1 MTFQSLLD
9 LFPDPEQQPSAA
21 QLSSLSHLD
30 REDVALLA
38 EAWEDVAP
46 ERKRH
51 MMVQM
56 AEMAEDNVDLNFDA
70 AFKLG
75 LQDENGSVRAQ
86 ALRGLV
92 EYEGRDLIA
101 TLAQLLREDPE
112 VEVRVE
118 AAIALGRYALEAEL
132 DHLPASD
139 REVIADILMESAEDN
154 DEEEDVRAKSIE
166 ALGAISGDDIDNL
179 IESIYDEDSLV
190 MKIAAVDAM
199 GRSCNELWLPNV
211 LRELEHK
218 APLMRHAA
226 AYAAGE
232 IAEEEAVSPLQ
243 RVAIQDPDVEVR
255 HAAIRALGT
264 IGGAKAGVALKT
276 VLYEGHDD
284 DRPVIEEA
292 QQELTFYDDPLRP
305 I

>member
-30 REDVALLA
+30 AEDIGLLA
-38 EAWEDVAP
+38 EAWEDTDAT
-46 ERKRH
+46 RKRR
-51 MMVQM
+51 VILQLS
-56 AEMAEDNVDLNFDA
+56 EMAEDNVDLNFDTV
-70 AFKLG
+70 FKLG
-75 LQDENGSVRAQ
+75 LKDEDASVRAE
-86 ALRGLV
+86 ALRGLI
-92 EYEGRDLIA
+92 EYEGRDLII
-101 TLAQLLREDPE
+101 TLAELVREDPE
-112 VEVRVE
+112 PDVRRE

-132 DHLPASD
+132 DHLPAGD
-139 REVIADILMESAEDN
+139 RDVIYNVLIESVEDT
-154 DEEEDVRAKSIE
+154 EEDESVRAKSIE
-166 ALGAISGDDIDNL
+166 ALGALSGEETDNL
-179 IESIYDEDSLV
+179 IESVFQEDSIV

-199 GRSCNELWLPNV
+199 GRSCSDLWLETV
-211 LRELEHK
+211 LRELQHR

-232 IAEEEAVSPLQ
+232 IGEEEAVSPLQ
-243 RVAIQDPDVEVR
+243 RVAIQDPDTEVR
-255 HAAIRALGT
+255 HAAIRALGA

-276 VLYEGHDD
+276 VLYEGHDE
-284 DRPVIEEA
+284 DRPAIEEA